1 MKTKIRLDTQDAAAR
16 LVGLATSLAS
26 PVYLTDGAGIC
37 VSAKSM
43 LGTLYAKFD
52 FTEIWLET
60 EGEHYFLFQ
69 DFIVEE

>member
-16 LVGLATSLAS
+16 LVGLATNLTS
-26 PVYLTDGAGIC
+26 PVYLTDGAGIR

-60 EGEHYFLFQ
+60 EGEHYFLFK

>member
-1 MKTKIRLDTQDAAAR
+1 MKIKINLDTQSAATR
-16 LVGLATSLAS
+16 LVDLAS
-26 PVYLTDGAGIC
+26 ELNEPVYLTDGAHIR

-60 EGEHYFLFQ
+60 ENDHYHLFKE
-69 DFIVEE
+69 FMIEE

>member
-16 LVGLATSLAS
+16 LVGLATSLNS
-26 PVYLTDGAGIC
+26 PVYLTDGAGIR

-60 EGEHYFLFQ
+60 EGEHYFLFK

>member
-1 MKTKIRLDTQDAAAR
+1 MKSKIRLDTQEAATR
-16 LVGLATSLAS
+16 LVGLATGLSS
-26 PVYLTDGAGIC
+26 PVYLTDGAGIR

-43 LGTLYAKFD
+43 LGTLYARFD

-60 EGEHYFLFQ
+60 EGEHYFLFK

>member
-16 LVGLATSLAS
+16 LVGLATSLSS
-26 PVYLTDGAGIC
+26 PVYLTDGAGIR

-60 EGEHYFLFQ
+60 EGEHYFLFK
-69 DFIVEE
+69 DFVVEE